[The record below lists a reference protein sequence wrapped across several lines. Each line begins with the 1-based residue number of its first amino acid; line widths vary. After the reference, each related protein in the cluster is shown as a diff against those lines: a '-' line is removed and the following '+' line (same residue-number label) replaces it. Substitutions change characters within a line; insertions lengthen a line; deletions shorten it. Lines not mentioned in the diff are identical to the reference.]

1 MRYLLSFAIDSI
13 HQTEILIR
21 RIKKERILN
30 FACFFVPPEPHTSQC
45 VPYASTIQYGEA
57 DAMKNA

>member
-21 RIKKERILN
+21 RIKKGNTEFCLFFRASRATHLSVCPI
-30 FACFFVPPEPHTSQC
+30 CFHNTV
-45 VPYASTIQYGEA
+45 
-57 DAMKNA
+57 